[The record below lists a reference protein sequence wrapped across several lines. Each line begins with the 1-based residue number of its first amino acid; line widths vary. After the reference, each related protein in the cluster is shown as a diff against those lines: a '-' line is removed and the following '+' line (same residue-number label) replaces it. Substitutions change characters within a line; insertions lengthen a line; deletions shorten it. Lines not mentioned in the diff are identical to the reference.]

1 MTLTYKQ
8 KFNKKHG
15 QPLNQSNSL
24 KEISDKSGYK
34 LSGLKTIQ
42 DKGEG
47 AYYSNPQS
55 VRKQVKSAEQW
66 GIARVYASINK
77 QSKSYQVDKSH
88 LEKKN
93 KK

>member
-1 MTLTYKQ
+1 MVLTYKQ
-8 KFNKKHG
+8 KFNKKYG
-15 QPLNQSNSL
+15 QPLNESNSL
-24 KEISDKSGYK
+24 KEISNKTGYK
-34 LSGLKTIQ
+34 LSGLKVIQ
-42 DKGEG
+42 EKGEG

-77 QSKSYQVDKSH
+77 QSKSYNIDKSH
-88 LEKKN
+88 LEKN